1 MSDIA
6 VKKLAEMVNA
16 PVEVLL
22 KQLQDAGIYVNGPD
36 AWITDKQK
44 LTLLA
49 HIRQSSTTSNTTANA
64 NNNITLKRRSTSE
77 MTVGAG
83 RGKTVSV
90 EVRRKKTFST
100 GSGQQSASDE
110 TTRTPSSSSG
120 RDAAPSG
127 SRTEELARQLANE
140 RKAREAAIQKAE
152 QERRQL
158 EARRMEQQRLRAET
172 AANKTAAGSSSL
184 PATPVPVE
192 LEKTILDTPV
202 AEPKTVVEL
211 SPAEAPSVENVA
223 VETET
228 TFTAEHSEVQDTT
241 AKTLTVE
248 QEPAQE
254 EILPAIEPVPTPM
267 ESAPI
272 EPIAMVESAVE
283 KKAVRPKE
291 TSHSTTTSVTPPL
304 SVVVEPEPLSAK
316 EQRQAVAAA
325 AKEEAA
331 AALKRRPSK
340 LKAKPVVAPPPVV
353 ETKQPEAAKPVVQT
367 QPVAPAPVA
376 PVVQSAEVAPAPD
389 TPESSPTTKPKPAE
403 AARNSRER
411 EEEDYKGSERQA
423 DKKTLKKPT
432 KNKANLVER
441 DDGPMGGVNRH
452 AKKKGSGKQS
462 AKADPRQAIAAKH
475 GFEKPTAPVV
485 KEVEIP
491 TNIIVSD
498 LAQKLAIRATDI
510 IKAMMKMGMMVT
522 INQSIDQDTAILV
535 TEELGHK
542 AKPMQE
548 MDDAAL
554 LASIMSQDEDYKLE
568 TRPPVVTIMGHV
580 DHGKTSLL
588 DYIRKTRVAAGEA
601 GGITQHIGAYHVDTD
616 HGTVTFLDTPGHAA
630 FTKMRARGA
639 QVTDIVVLIVAADD
653 GVMPQT
659 KEAIQHAK
667 AAGVPMVVAINKI
680 DKPTA
685 DPDRVLSELSQ
696 NDVQTEAW
704 GGDVPIVR
712 VSAKTGQGIDELLE
726 TILLVAEVQ
735 ELKASVDAPAA
746 GNVIEASIEKGR
758 GAVATILVR
767 SGTLRRGDLILCG
780 SEYGRVRAMFDEAGR
795 PVKEAGPS
803 IPVAV
808 LGLSAAPEAGDEVVV
823 LNDERKAKEIAE
835 LRREKQR
842 DSRFAAQSSAKLD
855 NLFSQMQAGTKAQ
868 VNLLVKADVQGSVEA
883 IRSELLKLTTD
894 EVEVRI
900 VSSGVGG
907 INGSDVDL
915 AAASKAIMVAFN
927 VRADASARKAA
938 SDEGIEIRYYS
949 IIYDVVNDVKEAM
962 SGLLSPEVREV
973 FVGLAEVRNVFRA
986 SGFGQVAGCLVI
998 DGAVRRGLP
1007 IRVLRDNVVI
1017 FNGEL
1022 ESLRRHRD
1030 DVKEVQMGTECGIAV
1045 KDYNDVRVGDNIE
1058 CYERIEVA
1066 RKI

>member
-6 VKKLAEMVNA
+6 VKKLAEMINA

-22 KQLQDAGIYVNGPD
+22 KQLQDAGIPVSGSD
-36 AWITDKQK
+36 AWITDAQK

-49 HIRQSSTTSNTTANA
+49 HIRQGATAEGNGK
-64 NNNITLKRRSTSE
+64 ITLKRRSTSE
-77 MTVGAG
+77 VSVGAG
-83 RGKTVSV
+83 RGKVSI
-90 EVRRKKTFST
+90 EVRRKKTFSAE
-100 GSGQQSASDE
+100 GASSAAVENSASANE
-110 TTRTPSSSSG
+110 R
-120 RDAAPSG
+120 A
-127 SRTEELARQLANE
+127 EQLARQMAAE
-140 RKAREAAIQKAE
+140 RKVREAAIQKAE

-158 EARRMEQQRLRAET
+158 EARRIGQQRQ
-172 AANKTAAGSSSL
+172 KTDAPKESG
-184 PATPVPVE
+184 VE
-192 LEKTILDTPV
+192 QVKI
-202 AEPKTVVEL
+202 EPPEVV
-211 SPAEAPSVENVA
+211 VA
-223 VETET
+223 VEEAPTAVVEVAPAVESRQPVEAVVSET
-228 TFTAEHSEVQDTT
+228 TSTVKPEMADRGEVAETQPVSEAPGV
-241 AKTLTVE
+241 TVTDD
-248 QEPAQE
+248 ADN
-254 EILPAIEPVPTPM
+254 
-267 ESAPI
+267 
-272 EPIAMVESAVE
+272 
-283 KKAVRPKE
+283 
-291 TSHSTTTSVTPPL
+291 
-304 SVVVEPEPLSAK
+304 LSAR
-316 EQRQAVAAA
+316 EQREVVAAA
-325 AKEEAA
+325 AREEAA

-340 LKAKPVVAPPPVV
+340 V
-353 ETKQPEAAKPVVQT
+353 
-367 QPVAPAPVA
+367 
-376 PVVQSAEVAPAPD
+376 
-389 TPESSPTTKPKPAE
+389 KPKPSLAPRSVADSSNAAPEE
-403 AARNSRER
+403 ASREEPYSTPANDKKVVKKQGKSKTGGRDR
-411 EEEDYKGSERQA
+411 EE
-423 DKKTLKKPT
+423 LHVP
-432 KNKANLVER
+432 
-441 DDGPMGGVNRH
+441 GGNRN
-452 AKKKGSGKQS
+452 AKKKGGKQP
-462 AKADPRQAIAAKH
+462 ARQDVRQQANKH
-475 GFEKPTAPVV
+475 GFEKPTAPVI
-485 KEVEIP
+485 KEIEIP
-491 TNIIVSD
+491 TTIVVSD

-510 IKAMMKMGMMVT
+510 IRSMMKMGMMVT

-554 LASIMSQDEDYKLE
+554 LASVMDQDSEYHAE
-568 TRPPVVTIMGHV
+568 VRPPVVTIMGHV

-680 DKPTA
+680 DKPAA
-685 DPDRVLSELSQ
+685 DPDRVLAELSQ
-696 NDVQTEAW
+696 NEVNTEAW
-704 GGDVPIVR
+704 GGDVPVVK

-726 TILLVAEVQ
+726 TLLLVAEVQ
-735 ELKASVDAPAA
+735 ELTAPVDAPAM

-758 GAVATILVR
+758 GAVATLLVR
-767 SGTLRRGDLILCG
+767 SGTLRKGDLLLCG
-780 SEYGRVRAMFDEAGR
+780 SEYGRVRAMFDESGR

-823 LNDERKAKEIAE
+823 LNDERKAREIAE

-855 NLFSQMQAGTKAQ
+855 NLFSQMQAGNRAQ

-883 IRSELLKLTTD
+883 IRSELLKLSTD
-894 EVEVRI
+894 EVEVRV
-900 VSSGVGG
+900 VSSGIGG
-907 INGSDVDL
+907 INESDVDL

-938 SDEGIEIRYYS
+938 SDEGVEIRYYS

-986 SGFGQVAGCLVI
+986 SGFGQVAGCLVV

-1017 FNGEL
+1017 FTGEL

-1045 KDYNDVRVGDNIE
+1045 KDYNDVRVGDQIE
-1058 CYERIEVA
+1058 CYDRIEVA

>member
-6 VKKLAEMVNA
+6 VKKLAEIINA

-22 KQLQDAGIYVNGPD
+22 KQLQDAGIHVNGPD
-36 AWITDKQK
+36 AWITDAQK

-49 HIRQSSTTSNTTANA
+49 HIRQGGTAPATTGGSK
-64 NNNITLKRRSTSE
+64 ITLKRRSTSE
-77 MTVGAG
+77 MTVGGAG
-83 RGKTVSV
+83 NRGKTVSV
-90 EVRRKKTFST
+90 EVRHKKTFAS
-100 GSGQQSASDE
+100 GSG
-110 TTRTPSSSSG
+110 
-120 RDAAPSG
+120 DAGEQGAAAID
-127 SRTEELARQLANE
+127 RANRADELARQAVAE
-140 RKAREAAIQKAE
+140 RKAREAIIQKSE

-158 EARRMEQQRLRAET
+158 EAQRRGQQQRPAATAPRVSVEET
-172 AANKTAAGSSSL
+172 VAPAIETPVEAPAPVAKTEPVVVVDIPIQDAVVPASVVTPAPVAVAPAA
-184 PATPVPVE
+184 ATPVP
-192 LEKTILDTPV
+192 
-202 AEPKTVVEL
+202 
-211 SPAEAPSVENVA
+211 
-223 VETET
+223 
-228 TFTAEHSEVQDTT
+228 
-241 AKTLTVE
+241 
-248 QEPAQE
+248 
-254 EILPAIEPVPTPM
+254 PTQ
-267 ESAPI
+267 A
-272 EPIAMVESAVE
+272 AA
-283 KKAVRPKE
+283 
-291 TSHSTTTSVTPPL
+291 
-304 SVVVEPEPLSAK
+304 SVVVEAGAGEATDNMSAR
-316 EQRQAVAAA
+316 EQREVVAAA
-325 AKEEAA
+325 AREEAA
-331 AALKRRPSK
+331 AVLKRRPSK
-340 LKAKPVVAPPPVV
+340 I
-353 ETKQPEAAKPVVQT
+353 
-367 QPVAPAPVA
+367 
-376 PVVQSAEVAPAPD
+376 
-389 TPESSPTTKPKPAE
+389 KPKPSLAPRQVADSSEPEAE
-403 AARNSRER
+403 AVVEVPAVVVPYTDADRGGDKKAVKKVVKSKVPGRGGR
-411 EEEDYKGSERQA
+411 EELHVPAGNRPGKRKGGGKPGGKPDMRQ
-423 DKKTLKKPT
+423 
-432 KNKANLVER
+432 
-441 DDGPMGGVNRH
+441 
-452 AKKKGSGKQS
+452 Q
-462 AKADPRQAIAAKH
+462 QAAKH

-485 KEVEIP
+485 KEIEIP
-491 TNIIVSD
+491 PTIVVSD

-510 IKAMMKMGMMVT
+510 IRSMMKMGMMVT

-554 LASIMSQDEDYKLE
+554 LAAVMDQDTEYE
-568 TRPPVVTIMGHV
+568 QHTRPPVVTIMGHV

-680 DKPTA
+680 DKPAA

-696 NDVQTEAW
+696 NGVQTEAW
-704 GGDVPIVR
+704 GGDVPVVK

-726 TILLVAEVQ
+726 TLLLVAEVQ
-735 ELKASVDAPAA
+735 ELTAPTDAPAV

-767 SGTLRRGDLILCG
+767 SGTLSKGDLLLCG
-780 SEYGRVRAMFDEAGR
+780 SEYGRVRAMFDETGR

-823 LNDERKAKEIAE
+823 LNDERKAREIAE
-835 LRREKQR
+835 MRREKQR

-855 NLFSQMQAGTKAQ
+855 NLFSQMQSGNRAQ

-883 IRSELLKLTTD
+883 IRSELLKLSTD
-894 EVEVRI
+894 EVEVRV
-900 VSSGVGG
+900 VSSGIGG
-907 INGSDVDL
+907 INESDVDL

-927 VRADASARKAA
+927 VRADATARKSA
-938 SDEGIEIRYYS
+938 SDEGVEIRYYS
-949 IIYDVVNDVKEAM
+949 IIYDVINDVKEAM

-973 FVGLAEVRNVFRA
+973 FVGLAEVRDVFRS
-986 SGFGQVAGCLVI
+986 SGFGQVAGCLVV

-1017 FNGEL
+1017 FEGEL

-1030 DVKEVQMGTECGIAV
+1030 DVKEVIMGTECGIAV
-1045 KDYNDVRVGDNIE
+1045 KDYTDVRKGDQIE
-1058 CYERIEVA
+1058 CYEKIEVA

>member
-6 VKKLAEMVNA
+6 VKKLAEMINA

-22 KQLQDAGIYVNGPD
+22 KQLQDAGIPVSGPD
-36 AWITDKQK
+36 AWITDGQK

-49 HIRQSSTTSNTTANA
+49 HIRQGAAAEGNGK
-64 NNNITLKRRSTSE
+64 ITLKRRSTSE
-77 MTVGAG
+77 VSVGAG
-83 RGKTVSV
+83 RGKVSI
-90 EVRRKKTFST
+90 EVRRKKSFATD
-100 GSGQQSASDE
+100 GAASGIAENTASADE
-110 TTRTPSSSSG
+110 R
-120 RDAAPSG
+120 A
-127 SRTEELARQLANE
+127 EQMARQMAAE
-140 RKAREAAIQKAE
+140 RKVREEAIQKAE

-158 EARRMEQQRLRAET
+158 EARRIEQQRHKTTEHKDNAVEQVKGSPEVTVVAEEIPSAV
-172 AANKTAAGSSSL
+172 AAPEVI
-184 PATPVPVE
+184 PAVETREAPVE
-192 LEKTILDTPV
+192 APV
-202 AEPKTVVEL
+202 SEATVEAEAITVVETITAK
-211 SPAEAPSVENVA
+211 AEP
-223 VETET
+223 
-228 TFTAEHSEVQDTT
+228 VQDVPAVPAGDTD
-241 AKTLTVE
+241 ADSLT
-248 QEPAQE
+248 
-254 EILPAIEPVPTPM
+254 
-267 ESAPI
+267 
-272 EPIAMVESAVE
+272 
-283 KKAVRPKE
+283 
-291 TSHSTTTSVTPPL
+291 
-304 SVVVEPEPLSAK
+304 AK
-316 EQRQAVAAA
+316 EQREVVAAA
-325 AKEEAA
+325 AREEAA

-340 LKAKPVVAPPPVV
+340 VKPKQSLAPRSVADSSAPEEPRDETYAAPDRVNDKKPAKKPVKSKTAGGR
-353 ETKQPEAAKPVVQT
+353 
-367 QPVAPAPVA
+367 
-376 PVVQSAEVAPAPD
+376 D
-389 TPESSPTTKPKPAE
+389 
-403 AARNSRER
+403 R
-411 EEEDYKGSERQA
+411 EE
-423 DKKTLKKPT
+423 LHVP
-432 KNKANLVER
+432 
-441 DDGPMGGVNRH
+441 GGGRN
-452 AKKKGSGKQS
+452 AKKKGGGKQP
-462 AKADPRQAIAAKH
+462 ARQDVRQQANKH
-475 GFEKPTAPVV
+475 GFEKPTAPVIR
-485 KEVEIP
+485 EVEIP
-491 TNIIVSD
+491 PTIVVSD

-510 IKAMMKMGMMVT
+510 IKAMMKMGMMMT

-554 LASIMSQDEDYKLE
+554 LASVMDQDTEYHADV
-568 TRPPVVTIMGHV
+568 RPPVVTIMGHV

-680 DKPTA
+680 DKPAA

-696 NDVQTEAW
+696 NDVNTEAW
-704 GGDVPIVR
+704 GGDVPVVK

-726 TILLVAEVQ
+726 TLLLVAEVQ
-735 ELKASVDAPAA
+735 ELTAPADAPAQ

-758 GAVATILVR
+758 GAVATLLIR
-767 SGTLRRGDLILCG
+767 SGTLRKGDLLLCG
-780 SEYGRVRAMFDEAGR
+780 AEYGRVRAMFDENGR

-808 LGLSAAPEAGDEVVV
+808 LGLSGAPEAGDEVVV
-823 LNDERKAKEIAE
+823 LSDERKAREIAE

-855 NLFSQMQAGTKAQ
+855 NLFSQMQAGNKAQ

-883 IRSELLKLTTD
+883 IRSELLKLSTD
-894 EVEVRI
+894 EVEVRV
-900 VSSGVGG
+900 VSSGIGG
-907 INGSDVDL
+907 INESDVDL

-938 SDEGIEIRYYS
+938 SDEGVEIRYYS

-986 SGFGQVAGCLVI
+986 SGFGQVAGCLVV

-1045 KDYNDVRVGDNIE
+1045 KDYNDVRVGDQIE
-1058 CYERIEVA
+1058 CYDRIEVA

>member
-6 VKKLAEMVNA
+6 VKKLAEMINA

-22 KQLQDAGIYVNGPD
+22 KQLQDAGITVDGPN
-36 AWITDKQK
+36 AWITDAQK

-49 HIRQSSTTSNTTANA
+49 HIRQGASSTGTSGGGGNK
-64 NNNITLKRRSTSE
+64 ITLTRRSTSE

-83 RGKTVSV
+83 RGKTTVSV
-90 EVRRKKTFST
+90 EVRRKKSFNP
-100 GSGQQSASDE
+100 GQAGDDDRSGPSAQE
-110 TTRTPSSSSG
+110 RAN
-120 RDAAPSG
+120 RA
-127 SRTEELARQLANE
+127 EEVARQMVAE
-140 RKAREAAIQKAE
+140 RNMREAAIQKAE

-158 EARRMEQQRLRAET
+158 EARRIEQQRQ
-172 AANKTAAGSSSL
+172 KTQR
-184 PATPVPVE
+184 PENVEPVPVVNE
-192 LEKTILDTPV
+192 PKPVQVETVPADVRVETGVVQNVPTSPVVEETVAVREEVQPAPVVNPEPVEKPAPVVRPGLVVRKVVAAVEPV
-202 AEPKTVVEL
+202 AEAKVSDAVEGEK
-211 SPAEAPSVENVA
+211 PTAMEQRVA
-223 VETET
+223 VA
-228 TFTAEHSEVQDTT
+228 TA
-241 AKTLTVE
+241 A
-248 QEPAQE
+248 
-254 EILPAIEPVPTPM
+254 
-267 ESAPI
+267 
-272 EPIAMVESAVE
+272 
-283 KKAVRPKE
+283 R
-291 TSHSTTTSVTPPL
+291 
-304 SVVVEPEPLSAK
+304 
-316 EQRQAVAAA
+316 
-325 AKEEAA
+325 EEAA

-340 LKAKPVVAPPPVV
+340 I
-353 ETKQPEAAKPVVQT
+353 
-367 QPVAPAPVA
+367 
-376 PVVQSAEVAPAPD
+376 
-389 TPESSPTTKPKPAE
+389 KPKPKPSLAPRTVTETAEVEE
-403 AARNSRER
+403 AAPQLPTPLRE
-411 EEEDYKGSERQA
+411 DDFSA
-423 DKKTLKKPT
+423 DKKVARKPVKGGKST
-432 KNKANLVER
+432 GGR
-441 DDGPMGGVNRH
+441 DREELHVPGGNRSG
-452 AKKKGSGKQS
+452 KKKGGGKQ
-462 AKADPRQAIAAKH
+462 AGKPDPRQASSNNKH

-485 KEVEIP
+485 KDIEIP
-491 TNIIVSD
+491 PTIVVSD

-554 LASIMSQDEDYKLE
+554 LAAMMDQDTEYE
-568 TRPPVVTIMGHV
+568 HHTRPPVVTIMGHV

-680 DKPTA
+680 DKPAA
-685 DPDRVLSELSQ
+685 DPDRVLAELSQ
-696 NDVQTEAW
+696 NDVNTEAW
-704 GGDVPIVR
+704 GGDVPVVK

-726 TILLVAEVQ
+726 TLLLVAEVQ
-735 ELKASVDAPAA
+735 ELTAPTNAPAV

-767 SGTLRRGDLILCG
+767 SGTLSKGDLLLCG
-780 SEYGRVRAMFDEAGR
+780 SEYGRVRAMFDETGR
-795 PVKEAGPS
+795 PVREAGPS

-835 LRREKQR
+835 MRREKQR

-855 NLFSQMQAGTKAQ
+855 NLFSQMQSGNRAQ

-883 IRSELLKLTTD
+883 IRSELLKLSTE
-894 EVEVRI
+894 EVEVRV
-900 VSSGVGG
+900 VSSGIGG
-907 INGSDVDL
+907 INESDVDL

-927 VRADASARKAA
+927 VRADATARKSA
-938 SDEGIEIRYYS
+938 SDEGVEIRYYS
-949 IIYDVVNDVKEAM
+949 IIYDVINDVKEAM

-973 FVGLAEVRNVFRA
+973 FVGLAEVREVFRA
-986 SGFGQVAGCLVI
+986 SGFGQVAGCLVV

-1007 IRVLRDNVVI
+1007 IRVLRDNVVV
-1017 FNGEL
+1017 FEGEL

-1030 DVKEVQMGTECGIAV
+1030 DVKEVIMGTECGIAV
-1045 KDYNDVRVGDNIE
+1045 KDYNDVRKGDQIE
-1058 CYERIEVA
+1058 CYEKIEVA

>member
-22 KQLQDAGIYVNGPD
+22 KQLQDAGIYVEGPESR
-36 AWITDKQK
+36 ITDKQK

-49 HIRQSSTTSNTTANA
+49 HIRQGGTVAAAPSNSGSK
-64 NNNITLKRRSTSE
+64 ITLTRRSTSE
-77 MTVGAG
+77 MTVGSNTG

-90 EVRRKKTFST
+90 EVRRKKTFSAP
-100 GSGQQSASDE
+100 SASQNSAASAYNESGTTAPRE
-110 TTRTPSSSSG
+110 T
-120 RDAAPSG
+120 G

-158 EARRMEQQRLRAET
+158 EARRMEQQRQKAD
-172 AANKTAAGSSSL
+172 AANKATSVTATPPL
-184 PATPVPVE
+184 PAAPTA
-192 LEKTILDTPV
+192 LEPV
-202 AEPKTVVEL
+202 AAPIVEPVVAVK
-211 SPAEAPSVENVA
+211 AEPVIAVAPVVQAKPEPVRNVA
-223 VETET
+223 VEQEPTLQVPPREVKP
-228 TFTAEHSEVQDTT
+228 AEPAVAQPVVKSAEVE
-241 AKTLTVE
+241 LPPPTVE
-248 QEPAQE
+248 K
-254 EILPAIEPVPTPM
+254 PV
-267 ESAPI
+267 
-272 EPIAMVESAVE
+272 
-283 KKAVRPKE
+283 E
-291 TSHSTTTSVTPPL
+291 TSPVI
-304 SVVVEPEPLSAK
+304 EPEPIVEPVVDKTVESPVVRTPVSSQATSKKPANTVTEQENVLSAR
-316 EQRQAVAAA
+316 EQREVVAAA

-340 LKAKPVVAPPPVV
+340 LKAKPKPTLAPRTVADTSEQEV
-353 ETKQPEAAKPVVQT
+353 KQPTA
-367 QPVAPAPVA
+367 VAPAPV
-376 PVVQSAEVAPAPD
+376 PTPAPAPAPAPAPQVVETFTASED
-389 TPESSPTTKPKPAE
+389 AAEKKGQKKPAKHK
-403 AARNSRER
+403 AGPRDR
-411 EEEDYKGSERQA
+411 EEAQ
-423 DKKTLKKPT
+423 L
-432 KNKANLVER
+432 ANI
-441 DDGPMGGVNRH
+441 GGRPG
-452 AKKKGSGKQS
+452 KKKGGKAQPF
-462 AKADPRQAIAAKH
+462 KADARQAVAAKH

-491 TNIIVSD
+491 SNIVVSD

-522 INQSIDQDTAILV
+522 INQTIDQDTAILV

-554 LASIMSQDEDYKLE
+554 LASVLGQEEEYEVE

-680 DKPTA
+680 DKSAA

-704 GGDVPIVR
+704 GGDVPVVR

-735 ELKASVDAPAA
+735 ELTAPTDAPAM
-746 GNVIEASIEKGR
+746 GNVIEASVEKGR

-767 SGTLRRGDLILCG
+767 KGTLRKGDLILCG
-780 SEYGRVRAMFDEAGR
+780 AEYGRVRAMFDETGR

-835 LRREKQR
+835 LRREKVR
-842 DSRFAAQSSAKLD
+842 DIRFAAQSSAKLD
-855 NLFSQMQAGTKAQ
+855 NLFNQMQAGNRAQ

-883 IRSELLKLTTD
+883 IRSELLKLSTD

-915 AAASKAIMVAFN
+915 ATASKAIIVAFN
-927 VRADASARKAA
+927 VRADATARKVAG
-938 SDEGIEIRYYS
+938 DEGVEIRYYS

-986 SGFGQVAGCLVI
+986 SGFGQVAGCLVV

-1045 KDYNDVRVGDNIE
+1045 KDYNDVRVGDQIE

>member
-6 VKKLAEMVNA
+6 VRKLAEIINA

-22 KQLQDAGIYVNGPD
+22 KQLQDAGIHVSGPD
-36 AWITDKQK
+36 SRITDAQK

-49 HIRQSSTTSNTTANA
+49 HIRQGSTASTAN
-64 NNNITLKRRSTSE
+64 NSKITLKRRSTSE
-77 MTVGAG
+77 MTLGGAG

-90 EVRRKKTFST
+90 EVRRKKTFAT
-100 GSGQQSASDE
+100 GSDQHDDEQLAHVGHSA
-110 TTRTPSSSSG
+110 
-120 RDAAPSG
+120 
-127 SRTEELARQLANE
+127 SRTEELARQLAAE

-158 EARRMEQQRLRAET
+158 EARRLEQQRQKTETGKTVSSVTSAPVMPETIGQAVDFPLPVEPETVAQTDTTSVLQQQDSVQETVAITEPVVTSGISTDEVPVVLAET
-172 AANKTAAGSSSL
+172 TNEPDTEQEITQQVADIEPEPAIIAPEPVIIKPTA
-184 PATPVPVE
+184 
-192 LEKTILDTPV
+192 
-202 AEPKTVVEL
+202 
-211 SPAEAPSVENVA
+211 A
-223 VETET
+223 VETQSSVVNAPMIE
-228 TFTAEHSEVQDTT
+228 APAIKNVAANVEQPAST
-241 AKTLTVE
+241 AKTSVIGSEEVE
-248 QEPAQE
+248 
-254 EILPAIEPVPTPM
+254 T
-267 ESAPI
+267 
-272 EPIAMVESAVE
+272 
-283 KKAVRPKE
+283 
-291 TSHSTTTSVTPPL
+291 
-304 SVVVEPEPLSAK
+304 LSAK
-316 EQRQAVAAA
+316 AQREAVAAA
-325 AKEEAA
+325 AKEAAA

-340 LKAKPVVAPPPVV
+340 LKPKPAQVLTPVV
-353 ETKQPEAAKPVVQT
+353 EAKAVEAAKPAPT
-367 QPVAPAPVA
+367 PQPPAAAPAP
-376 PVVQSAEVAPAPD
+376 
-389 TPESSPTTKPKPAE
+389 TTQAKAQQQPKPSTPKVPPNPASPRVDE
-403 AARNSRER
+403 DFDEERAGDKKQGKKLSKSKAPGRGER
-411 EEEDYKGSERQA
+411 EEASAAGK
-423 DKKTLKKPT
+423 
-432 KNKANLVER
+432 
-441 DDGPMGGVNRH
+441 H
-452 AKKKGSGKQS
+452 AKKKGGKQP
-462 AKADPRQAIAAKH
+462 AFGGKADARHAPSNKH

-485 KEVEIP
+485 REIEIP
-491 TNIIVSD
+491 TTIVVSD

-510 IKAMMKMGMMVT
+510 IKSMMKMGMMVT

-554 LASIMSQDEDYKLE
+554 LASVMDQE
-568 TRPPVVTIMGHV
+568 TEYEVQVRPPVVTIMGHV

-680 DKPTA
+680 DKPSA
-685 DPDRVLSELSQ
+685 DPDRVLAELSQ

-704 GGDVPIVR
+704 GGDVPVVR
-712 VSAKTGQGIDELLE
+712 VSAKTGQGIDDLLE

-735 ELKASVDAPAA
+735 ELRASVDSPAL

-780 SEYGRVRAMFDEAGR
+780 AEYGRVRAMFDERGR

-823 LNDERKAKEIAE
+823 LNDERKAKDIAE
-835 LRREKQR
+835 LRREKLR
-842 DSRFAAQSSAKLD
+842 DNRFAAQNSTKLD
-855 NLFSQMQAGTKAQ
+855 NLFSQMQSGSKAQ

-894 EVEVRI
+894 EVEVRV
-900 VSSGVGG
+900 VSSGIGG
-907 INGSDVDL
+907 ISGSDVDL

-927 VRADASARKAA
+927 VRADATARKTA
-938 SDEGIEIRYYS
+938 SDEGVEIRYYS

-973 FVGLAEVRNVFRA
+973 FVGLAEVRNVFRS
-986 SGFGQVAGCLVI
+986 SGFGAVAGCLVI
-998 DGAVRRGLP
+998 DGTVRRGLP
-1007 IRVLRDNVVI
+1007 IRVLRNNVVI
-1017 FNGEL
+1017 YQGEL

-1030 DVKEVQMGTECGIAV
+1030 DVKEVHMGTECGIAV
-1045 KDYNDVRVGDNIE
+1045 KDYNDVQVGDQIE
-1058 CYERIEVA
+1058 CYDRVEVA

>member
-6 VKKLAEMVNA
+6 VKKLAEIINA

-22 KQLQDAGIYVNGPD
+22 KQLQDAGIHVDGPD
-36 AWITDKQK
+36 AWITDTQK

-49 HIRQSSTTSNTTANA
+49 HIRQGASTQSGGGNSSSK
-64 NNNITLKRRSTSE
+64 ITLKRRSTSE

-83 RGKTVSV
+83 NRGKTVSV
-90 EVRRKKTFST
+90 EVRRKKTFATGADDAGAQGSAYST
-100 GSGQQSASDE
+100 GD
-110 TTRTPSSSSG
+110 RPS
-120 RDAAPSG
+120 
-127 SRTEELARQLANE
+127 SRTEELARQMAAE
-140 RKAREAAIQKAE
+140 RKAREAIIQKAE

-158 EARRMEQQRLRAET
+158 EAQRRGQPSRQPT
-172 AANKTAAGSSSL
+172 AQPPQEVASVGESVA
-184 PATPVPVE
+184 
-192 LEKTILDTPV
+192 PV
-202 AEPKTVVEL
+202 AEVFNT
-211 SPAEAPSVENVA
+211 EALPVA
-223 VETET
+223 VEPAVADTQTTTLASQVVEESPVVPET
-228 TFTAEHSEVQDTT
+228 IEAPV
-241 AKTLTVE
+241 TVE
-248 QEPAQE
+248 PTSTAPVAVVFRKAEPA
-254 EILPAIEPVPTPM
+254 PST
-267 ESAPI
+267 ES
-272 EPIAMVESAVE
+272 ESLA
-283 KKAVRPKE
+283 ADG
-291 TSHSTTTSVTPPL
+291 SVID
-304 SVVVEPEPLSAK
+304 SLSAK
-316 EQRQAVAAA
+316 EQREVVVAAA
-325 AKEEAA
+325 REEAA

-340 LKAKPVVAPPPVV
+340 IKPKPTLAPRQVADSNEPEEAAAAAVAVVAPVAVEKYTDNDRGGDKKAVKKVV
-353 ETKQPEAAKPVVQT
+353 K
-367 QPVAPAPVA
+367 
-376 PVVQSAEVAPAPD
+376 S
-389 TPESSPTTKPKPAE
+389 KPAGRG
-403 AARNSRER
+403 AR
-411 EEEDYKGSERQA
+411 EELHVPAG
-423 DKKTLKKPT
+423 
-432 KNKANLVER
+432 ANR
-441 DDGPMGGVNRH
+441 SG
-452 AKKKGSGKQS
+452 KKKGGGKLAVKS
-462 AKADPRQAIAAKH
+462 DVRQQAKH
-475 GFEKPTAPVV
+475 GFEKPTAPVIR
-485 KEVEIP
+485 EIEIP
-491 TNIIVSD
+491 PTIVVSD

-510 IKAMMKMGMMVT
+510 IKSMMKMGMMVT

-548 MDDAAL
+548 MDDAAI
-554 LASIMSQDEDYKLE
+554 LASLIDQDAEYE
-568 TRPPVVTIMGHV
+568 RHTRPPVVTIMGHV

-680 DKPTA
+680 DKPAA

-696 NDVQTEAW
+696 NDVNTEAW
-704 GGDVPIVR
+704 GGDVPVVK

-726 TILLVAEVQ
+726 TLLLVAEVQ
-735 ELKASVDAPAA
+735 ELTAPTDAPAV

-767 SGTLRRGDLILCG
+767 SGTLSRGDLLLCG
-780 SEYGRVRAMFDEAGR
+780 AEYGRVRAMFDETGR

-808 LGLSAAPEAGDEVVV
+808 LGLSGAPEAGDEVVV
-823 LNDERKAKEIAE
+823 LNDERKAREIAE
-835 LRREKQR
+835 MRREKQR

-855 NLFSQMQAGTKAQ
+855 NLFSQMQAGNRAQ

-883 IRSELLKLTTD
+883 IRSELLKLSTD
-894 EVEVRI
+894 EVEVRV
-900 VSSGVGG
+900 VSSGIGG
-907 INGSDVDL
+907 INESDVDL

-938 SDEGIEIRYYS
+938 SDEGVEIRYYS
-949 IIYDVVNDVKEAM
+949 IIYDVINDVKEAM

-973 FVGLAEVRNVFRA
+973 FVGLAEVRDVFRS
-986 SGFGQVAGCLVI
+986 SGFGQVAGCLVV

-1017 FNGEL
+1017 FEGEL

-1030 DVKEVQMGTECGIAV
+1030 DVKEVIMGTECGIAV
-1045 KDYNDVRVGDNIE
+1045 KDYTDVRKGDQIE
-1058 CYERIEVA
+1058 CYEKIEVA

>member
-6 VKKLAEMVNA
+6 VRKLAEIINA

-22 KQLQDAGIYVNGPD
+22 KQLQDAGIAVSGPD
-36 AWITDKQK
+36 ARITNAQK

-49 HIRQSSTTSNTTANA
+49 HIRQGATSTTNHSSSK
-64 NNNITLKRRSTSE
+64 ITLKRRSTSE

-90 EVRRKKTFST
+90 EVRRKKTFSK
-100 GSGQQSASDE
+100 GSEHHGEDDSHA
-110 TTRTPSSSSG
+110 G
-120 RDAAPSG
+120 ANV
-127 SRTEELARQLANE
+127 SRTEELTRQLAAE
-140 RKAREAAIQKAE
+140 RKAREEAIQRAE

-158 EARRMEQQRLRAET
+158 EARRLEQQRQ
-172 AANKTAAGSSSL
+172 KTDSGKLVVAISES
-184 PATPVPVE
+184 
-192 LEKTILDTPV
+192 LDTAKPAMEPV
-202 AEPKTVVEL
+202 VAVEPPVLAEPPVV
-211 SPAEAPSVENVA
+211 AEAPVSASEQSETAIKVPDAVPVTHIEVKAEATDQATTEGIDAAMQANTSSVTTENVPEVPKA
-223 VETET
+223 QSEPVIIKASPEASAKQPQAAVKSEDKVLTTKSVVANVEQPASTAKSGVIGSEEVET
-228 TFTAEHSEVQDTT
+228 
-241 AKTLTVE
+241 
-248 QEPAQE
+248 
-254 EILPAIEPVPTPM
+254 
-267 ESAPI
+267 
-272 EPIAMVESAVE
+272 
-283 KKAVRPKE
+283 
-291 TSHSTTTSVTPPL
+291 
-304 SVVVEPEPLSAK
+304 LSAK
-316 EQRQAVAAA
+316 AQREAVAAA

-340 LKAKPVVAPPPVV
+340 LKPKPAPAPVVAPRPVV
-353 ETKQPEAAKPVVQT
+353 TEVAKPEVV
-367 QPVAPAPVA
+367 
-376 PVVQSAEVAPAPD
+376 E
-389 TPESSPTTKPKPAE
+389 KPAE
-403 AARNSRER
+403 KTVAPTPAPARKDAPGAGVSRGP
-411 EEEDYKGSERQA
+411 EEFDDDRGG
-423 DKKTLKKPT
+423 DKK
-432 KNKANLVER
+432 
-441 DDGPMGGVNRH
+441 H
-452 AKKKGSGKQS
+452 AKKPNKAGKTGGTRDREEAQSVAHKGKKKGGKQ
-462 AKADPRQAIAAKH
+462 IAGFNKPDLRNAAANKH
-475 GFEKPTAPVV
+475 AFEKPTAPVV
-485 KEVEIP
+485 REIEIP
-491 TNIIVSD
+491 TSIVVSD

-510 IKAMMKMGMMVT
+510 IKSMMKMGMMVT
-522 INQSIDQDTAILV
+522 INQSIDQETAILV

-554 LASIMSQDEDYKLE
+554 LAAVLDQSSDYKE
-568 TRPPVVTIMGHV
+568 EVRPPVVTIMGHV

-680 DKPTA
+680 DKPAA
-685 DPDRVLSELSQ
+685 DPDRVLAELSQ
-696 NDVQTEAW
+696 NNVQTEAW
-704 GGDVPIVR
+704 GGDVPVVK
-712 VSAKTGQGIDELLE
+712 VSAKTGQGIDDLLE

-735 ELKASVDAPAA
+735 ELHASVDSPAT

-758 GAVATILVR
+758 GAVATVLVR

-780 SEYGRVRAMFDEAGR
+780 SEYGRVRAMFDERGR
-795 PVKEAGPS
+795 QVKEAGPS

-823 LNDERKAKEIAE
+823 VNDERKAREIAE

-842 DSRFAAQSSAKLD
+842 DTRFAAQHSSKSEDFFTQVKA
-855 NLFSQMQAGTKAQ
+855 SERAQ
-868 VNLLVKADVQGSVEA
+868 VNVLVKADVQGSVEA
-883 IRSELLKLTTD
+883 IRSELMKLSTD

-900 VSSGVGG
+900 VAAGVGG
-907 INGSDVDL
+907 ISASDVDL
-915 AAASKAIMVAFN
+915 ASASKATVIAFN
-927 VRADASARKAA
+927 VRTDATARKIAA
-938 SDEGIEIRYYS
+938 DNSVMIRYYS
-949 IIYDVVNDVKEAM
+949 IIYEVIDDVKSVM

-973 FVGLAEVRNVFRA
+973 FVGLAEVRNVFRS
-986 SGFGQVAGCLVI
+986 SGFGAVAGCLVI

-1007 IRVLRDNVVI
+1007 IRVLRNNVVI
-1017 FNGEL
+1017 YQGEL

-1030 DVKEVQMGTECGIAV
+1030 DVKEVHMGTECGIAV
-1045 KDYNDVRVGDNIE
+1045 KDYNDVQMGDQIE
-1058 CYERIEVA
+1058 CYDRVEVA